1 MAFSKSTSTLLL
13 VVYFAACAVFGVA
26 LGHRRQSAAVRKTG
40 LALALLAAATAV
52 YGTTSFFVVGLR
64 VLAYLV
70 ISAFLLG
77 IAYWYRRPGTNERPP
92 AEATAAP

>member
-26 LGHRRQSAAVRKTG
+26 LGHRRQSGGVRKTG

-52 YGTTSFFVVGLR
+52 YGASSFFVVGMR

-77 IAYWYRRPGTNERPP
+77 IAYWYRRPGMDRPV
-92 AEATAAP
+92 AEAAAAP